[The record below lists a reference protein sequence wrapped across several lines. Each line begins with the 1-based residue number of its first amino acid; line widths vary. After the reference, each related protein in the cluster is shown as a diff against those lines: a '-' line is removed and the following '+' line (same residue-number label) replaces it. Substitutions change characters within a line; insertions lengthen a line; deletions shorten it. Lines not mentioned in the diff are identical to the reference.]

1 MSSKGKSEFWFME
14 GVHSSAITELMYK
27 TAMYIVAPPQFQE
40 KADEHL
46 RPDIEDAIRRLPNG
60 HIDYDIAGDGV
71 AKLLENGFMAFLE
84 KTDQEKLDI
93 MLEYK
98 KISLDRLA
106 ERLKKTGTLG
116 WGSPEDCEKCSQV
129 WVLNALMCGEDT
141 EEIKT
146 DIPQPF
152 KDAFLNEETGGENV

>member
-1 MSSKGKSEFWFME
+1 MSSKERSEFWFME

-71 AKLLENGFMAFLE
+71 AKLLENGFLAFLE

-93 MLEYK
+93 MIEYK
-98 KISLDRLA
+98 KISSIKLADRLL
-106 ERLKKTGTLG
+106 EETGTLG
-116 WGSPEDCEKCSQV
+116 WGSPEDCERCSQV
-129 WVLNALMCGEDT
+129 WVLNALMCTEQEYGE
-141 EEIKT
+141 T

-152 KDAFLNEETGGENV
+152 KDAFSDEETGGENV

>member
-1 MSSKGKSEFWFME
+1 MSSKERSDDWFME

-40 KADEHL
+40 QADEHL

-71 AKLLENGFMAFLE
+71 AKLLENGFLDFLE

-93 MLEYK
+93 MYEYK
-98 KISLDRLA
+98 KISAIKLADRFF
-106 ERLKKTGTLG
+106 EETGTLG
-116 WGSPEDCEKCSQV
+116 WGSPEDCERCSQV
-129 WVLNALMCGEDT
+129 WVSKAVWCTEQAYGES
-141 EEIKT
+141 

-152 KDAFLNEETGGENV
+152 KDAFSDEETGGENV